1 MDRTL
6 QQHINDD
13 ENEIGNGVLSGQ
25 RKRHLESEL
34 QDLKK
39 YQQNHPEEIKDPS
52 ALELF
57 CDLNPDQPECRIYE
71 E

>member
-1 MDRTL
+1 MKRTL
-6 QQHINDD
+6 QQHIQDD
-13 ENEIGNGVLSGQ
+13 QNELENGVISPQ
-25 RKRHLESEL
+25 RKRHLQDEL
-34 QDLKK
+34 DGLKK

-52 ALELF
+52 PLELF

>member
-13 ENEIGNGVLSGQ
+13 ENELENNLLSAQ

-34 QDLKK
+34 TDLKK
-39 YQQNHPEEIKDPS
+39 YQQNHPEENKDPS
-52 ALELF
+52 PLELF
-57 CDLNPDQPECRIYE
+57 CDLNPDQPECKIYE